1 MARWWGLR
9 FIGRRPERGEVREFI
24 IRRMP
29 RGGVAAEIGVDQG
42 LLSERILEL
51 ARPRKL
57 YLIDPWFPDPS
68 GTRVPSREE
77 RFAMV
82 CKKFAAEADRGVVE
96 IIRES
101 SETAAARFADQ
112 SLDWVYI
119 DGNHHYEF
127 VKRDLEL
134 YFPKVKRG
142 GFIVCDDYHF
152 VGTFNDGVTR
162 AVDEFMTLGKCRKVF
177 KRRSQFVM
185 RKRAE

>member
-1 MARWWGLR
+1 MAFWWGLR
-9 FIGRRPERGEVREFI
+9 FIGRRPERGEVRDFI
-24 IRRMP
+24 IRQMP

-42 LLSERILEL
+42 VFSERILEL

-57 YLIDPWFPDPS
+57 YLIDPWFPDPT
-68 GTRVPSREE
+68 GTRVPSPEE
-77 RFAMV
+77 RFSMV
-82 CKKFAAEADRGVVE
+82 RGRFAAQLDRGVVE
-96 IIRES
+96 LIRKP
-101 SETAAARFADQ
+101 SETAVARFADQ

-134 YFPKVKRG
+134 YFPKVRRG

-152 VGTFNDGVTR
+152 AGTFDDDVTR
-162 AVDEFMTLGKCRKVF
+162 AVDEFMTFELCRKVF

-185 RKRAE
+185 RKK